1 MTASRTA
8 DLNDAA
14 AFAAARK
21 RLDESPEVPGTVRV
35 HVVDDV
41 VTLTGTVER
50 PSQRADAERAI
61 RPVIGSRR
69 VLNNISVFAEA
80 QPTDASLSEGV
91 EKWPPT

>member
-14 AFAAARK
+14 AFVAARK

-50 PSQRADAERAI
+50 PAQRADAERVI
-61 RPVIGSRR
+61 RPAIGSRR
-69 VLNNISVFAEA
+69 VLNNITVMAEA
-80 QPTDASLSEGV
+80 QPIDASLSEGV

>member
-1 MTASRTA
+1 MNTSRTD

-69 VLNNISVFAEA
+69 VLNNVTVIADSAPDE
-80 QPTDASLSEGV
+80 TGLDNG
-91 EKWPPT
+91 

>member
-1 MTASRTA
+1 MNAFRTA

-14 AFAAARK
+14 AFAAART
-21 RLDESPEVPGTVRV
+21 RLDESTAVPGTVRV

-50 PSQRADAERAI
+50 PSQRAAAERAI

-69 VLNNISVFAEA
+69 VLNNISVIGEPQAS
-80 QPTDASLSEGV
+80 DASLSEEV

>member
-1 MTASRTA
+1 MTTSRPA

-14 AFAAARK
+14 AFVAARK
-21 RLDESPEVPGTVRV
+21 RLDESPDVPGTVRV

-41 VTLTGTVER
+41 VTLTGTVGR
-50 PSQRADAERAI
+50 SSQRADAERAI

-69 VLNNISVFAEA
+69 VLNNISVIGEV
-80 QPTDASLSEGV
+80 QPIDAALSEGV

>member
-1 MTASRTA
+1 MNGSHMPDT
-8 DLNDAA
+8 NDAA

-35 HVVDDV
+35 HVVNDV

-69 VLNNISVFAEA
+69 VLNNVTVIAEST
-80 QPTDASLSEGV
+80 PV
-91 EKWPPT
+91 ETGLNNG

>member
-21 RLDESPEVPGTVRV
+21 CLDESPEVPGTVRV

-61 RPVIGSRR
+61 RPLIGSRR
-69 VLNNISVFAEA
+69 VVNSISVVGEV
-80 QPTDASLSEGV
+80 QPIDASFGEGA
-91 EKWPPT
+91 KKSPPT

>member
-1 MTASRTA
+1 MNASHMPDT
-8 DLNDAA
+8 NDAA

-21 RLDESPEVPGTVRV
+21 RLDETPEVPGTVRV
-35 HVVDDV
+35 HVVNDV

-69 VLNNISVFAEA
+69 VLNNVTVI
-80 QPTDASLSEGV
+80 TDRAPDDTGLDNG
-91 EKWPPT
+91 